1 MNCAISGRSAG
12 AAERMESVMDALCR
26 WEVRLSNPLSREQD
40 RECGDDERRL
50 ADHRGRIGPEGRGA
64 ANPRPDLIDAEQA
77 LQGPPQPA
85 DDSAPPVTDRVRGG
99 IAPDPPHSQIDHPTV
114 ASYMRACPPARPAG
128 RTPDH
133 NSSAPRQPKRH

>member
-64 ANPRPDLIDAEQA
+64 ANARADLIDVEQA
-77 LQGPPQPA
+77 VQGPHQPA
-85 DDSAPPVTDRVRGG
+85 VACGAPVTERVRGG
-99 IAPDPPHSQIDHPTV
+99 IEQEQPRYHEGKPT
-114 ASYMRACPPARPAG
+114 
-128 RTPDH
+128 
-133 NSSAPRQPKRH
+133 